1 MRALEQHRRL
11 QIQTFK
17 KSVVKGFEM
26 IEEIIGTDGQEAT
39 VQ

>member
-1 MRALEQHRRL
+1 MRVLEQHRRM
-11 QIQTFK
+11 QIQIFK

-26 IEEIIGTDGQEAT
+26 IEEIIATDGQEAT